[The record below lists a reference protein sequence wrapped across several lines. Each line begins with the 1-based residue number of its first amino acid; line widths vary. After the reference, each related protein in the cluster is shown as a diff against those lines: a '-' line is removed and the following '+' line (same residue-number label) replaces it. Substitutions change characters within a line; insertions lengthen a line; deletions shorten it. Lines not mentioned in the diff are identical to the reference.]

1 MKRIIKYTLIAV
13 VCLVAVDFAVGLLG
27 AKLVRGGKGGD
38 TAHFEYVNH
47 ASRDSVLIFGSSR
60 AMRHYVPTVL
70 EDSLGVSV
78 YNAGAEGNGIILAY
92 MQLQTLLQHHKPKMI
107 IYDVYPPFD
116 LAEGDNSKYL
126 GRQRYFYG
134 ETPQVD
140 SVFWRISPAER
151 VKMLS
156 NMYRY
161 NSDLLQLVADNLSP
175 KHADVKGYRPQQGT
189 TDFIIEKD
197 ADFKLDSL
205 KLDYFNRFIDLC
217 RANNIDLR
225 LFFSPRYYGDNQ
237 PSPGYEAART
247 VAAAKGLTIH
257 DYLQAS
263 PFDTDKS
270 LFKDSQHL
278 NDPGAQTYTK
288 QIVRGLR
295 P

>member
-1 MKRIIKYTLIAV
+1 MKRIIKYTIIVVVTLI
-13 VCLVAVDFAVGLLG
+13 AVDFAVGLLG
-27 AKLVRGGKGGD
+27 SKLRTSAKGGD
-38 TAHFEYVNH
+38 TARFEYINH
-47 ASRDSVLIFGSSR
+47 DSRDSVLIFGSSR
-60 AMRHYVPTVL
+60 AFHHYVPAIL
-70 EDSLGVSV
+70 EDSLGMSV
-78 YNAGAEGNGIILAY
+78 YNAGADGNGIILSY

-134 ETPQVD
+134 ESPAVD
-140 SVFWRISPAER
+140 SVFWRISPSER

-161 NSDLLQLVADNLSP
+161 NSDLLQLVADCLSP
-175 KHADVKGYRPQQGT
+175 KQSDIKGYRPQHGT
-189 TDFIIEKD
+189 SDFIVEKD

-205 KLDYFNRFIDLC
+205 KLEYFNRFIDLC

-225 LFFSPRYYGDNQ
+225 LVFSPRYYAENQ
-237 PSPGYEAART
+237 PSTGYEVARKIAAD
-247 VAAAKGLTIH
+247 KGMTIH
-257 DYLQAS
+257 DYLQAT

-278 NDPGAQTYTK
+278 NDDGAKAFTK
-288 QIVRGLR
+288 LIVKNLR
-295 P
+295 